1 MVRAPVLRLEERY
14 RPVSRSPATTRRR
27 CAIYTRKSSEEGLE
41 QEFNSL
47 HAQRDACTAFIRSQV
62 HEGWVA
68 LAGAYDDGGFS
79 GGSMDRPGL
88 QKLLADLQSGRIDI
102 IVVYKVDRLT
112 RSLADF
118 ARIIEILDR
127 HGASFVSVT
136 QNFNTTSSMGRLT
149 LNVLLSFAQF
159 EREVTGERIRDKF
172 AASKR
177 KGIWM
182 GGPLPLGYRVENRK
196 LLVVPEEAERVRT
209 IYRRYLDVS
218 SINILANDLEAKGI
232 RGKARSFQDGR
243 TQEASPFSRGALYH
257 LLRNRLYLGEITHK
271 GASYPGQHEAI
282 VSKTLWDGVAAKL
295 DASRTDNSDN
305 RRSRSSA
312 LLKGRL
318 FDSRGNRMTPG
329 HTKKNGHRYRYYV
342 SLAHLAGKADQV
354 GEVSRI
360 GADVIERTVLSAL
373 QTKIGESP
381 SDLLE
386 AVDRVTLAGRTLT
399 IQFAEK
405 EGEARAPRTIPI
417 HIRRVGHQT
426 EVIPG
431 KDAHIPVGPR
441 QDQVLIRALLK
452 AHRWRTQLE
461 SGDVRTVEAL
471 AKAIGLTERYV
482 RQMLPIGFLAPDLSE
497 AIVEG
502 RQPSALTLAK
512 LLSAPI
518 PISWREQRELFAK
531 FAE

>member
-1 MVRAPVLRLEERY
+1 M
-14 RPVSRSPATTRRR
+14 SHSPAPTRRR

-47 HAQRDACTAFIRSQV
+47 HAQRDACAAFIRSQV

-68 LAGAYDDGGFS
+68 LAGVYDDGGFS

-102 IVVYKVDRLT
+102 VVVYKVDRLT

-127 HGASFVSVT
+127 QDASFVSVT

-209 IYRRYLDVS
+209 IYCRYLEVE
-218 SINILANDLEAKGI
+218 SINVLSRDLEDQGI
-232 RGKARSFQDGR
+232 RGKARAERNGH
-243 TQEASPFSRGALYH
+243 TQNAASFSRGALYH
-257 LLRNRLYLGEITHK
+257 LLSNRLYLGEITHK
-271 GASYPGQHEAI
+271 GVSYPGQQEAI
-282 VSKTLWDGVAAKL
+282 VSKALWDRVAAKL
-295 DASRTDNSDN
+295 DASRNDHSDSK
-305 RRSRSSA
+305 RSRSSA
-312 LLKGRL
+312 LLKGKL

-329 HTKKNGHRYRYYV
+329 HTTKNGRRYRYYV
-342 SLAHLAGKADQV
+342 SLAHLGGKADQV

-360 GADVIERTVLSAL
+360 GANVIEQVVLAAL
-373 QTKIGESP
+373 QTKVGDRP

-386 AVDRVTLAGRTLT
+386 AVDRVTLASRTLT
-399 IQFAEK
+399 IQFADK
-405 EGEARAPRTIPI
+405 EGEARAPQTIPI

-431 KDAHIPVGPR
+431 KDAQAQAQHR
-441 QDQVLIRALLK
+441 EDQVLIRALVK
-452 AHRWRTQLE
+452 AYRWRMELE
-461 SGDVRTVEAL
+461 SGNAPTVEAV
-471 AKAIGLTERYV
+471 AKSEGVTERHV
-482 RQMLPIGFLAPDLSE
+482 RQMLPLGFLAPDLSQ
-497 AIVEG
+497 AIIEG
-502 RQPSALTLAK
+502 RQPPALTLAG
-512 LLSAPI
+512 LLSAHVPI
-518 PISWREQRELFAK
+518 GWREQRALFAR

>member
-1 MVRAPVLRLEERY
+1 MSRAPA
-14 RPVSRSPATTRRR
+14 PTRRR

-47 HAQRDACTAFIRSQV
+47 HAQRDACAAYIRSQV
-62 HEGWVA
+62 HEGWIA
-68 LAGAYDDGGFS
+68 LAGVYDDGGFS

-102 IVVYKVDRLT
+102 VVVYKVDRLT

-127 HGASFVSVT
+127 NGASFVSVT

-196 LLVVPEEAERVRT
+196 LLVIPEEAERVRA
-209 IYRRYLDVS
+209 IYRRYLEIS
-218 SINILANDLEAKGI
+218 SINILAQDLETQGI
-232 RGKARSFQDGR
+232 RGKARSFQGGR
-243 TQEASPFSRGALYH
+243 TQDPGPFSRGALYH
-257 LLRNRLYLGEITHK
+257 LLRNRLYLGEVPHK
-271 GASYPGQHEAI
+271 GASYPGQHVAI
-282 VSKTLWDGVAAKL
+282 VPKALWDRVAAKL
-295 DASRTDNSDN
+295 DVARSEHAKGK
-305 RRSRSSA
+305 RSRGSA
-312 LLKGRL
+312 LLKGKL

-329 HTKKNGHRYRYYV
+329 HTTKNGRRYRYYI
-342 SLAHLAGKADQV
+342 SLAHLTGKADQV

-360 GADVIERTVLSAL
+360 GANVIERTVLAAL
-373 QTKIGESP
+373 QTNDGGSP

-386 AVDRVTLAGRTLT
+386 VVDRVALRRRTLM
-399 IQFAEK
+399 IQFTERD
-405 EGEARAPRTIPI
+405 GEVRASRTIPI

-431 KDAHIPVGPR
+431 KDAHFQAGPR
-441 QDQVLIRALLK
+441 PDQVLIRALVK

-461 SGDVRTVEAL
+461 RGEVRTIEAL
-471 AKAIGLTERYV
+471 AKTIGVTERRV

-497 AIVEG
+497 AIIEG
-502 RQPSALTLAK
+502 RQPPTLTLAK

-518 PISWREQRELFAK
+518 PIGWREQRAHFAK
-531 FAE
+531 SAE

>member
-1 MVRAPVLRLEERY
+1 MSRPPAP
-14 RPVSRSPATTRRR
+14 TRRR

-47 HAQRDACTAFIRSQV
+47 HAQRDACTAYIRSQV

-68 LAGAYDDGGFS
+68 LAGVYDDGGFS

-88 QKLLADLQSGRIDI
+88 QKLLADLQSGKIDI
-102 IVVYKVDRLT
+102 VVVYKVDRLT

-118 ARIIEILDR
+118 ARIIEVLDR

-182 GGPLPLGYRVENRK
+182 GGPLPLGYRVEDRK

-209 IYRRYLDVS
+209 IYQRYLEVE
-218 SINILANDLEAKGI
+218 SINVLSRDLEVQGI
-232 RGKARSFQDGR
+232 RGKVR
-243 TQEASPFSRGALYH
+243 TLRNGQTPNATLFSRGALYH

-271 GASYPGQHEAI
+271 GASYPGQQEAI
-282 VSKTLWDGVAAKL
+282 VPKALWDRVAAKL
-295 DASRTDNSDN
+295 DASRNDHSDN
-305 RRSRSSA
+305 KRNRSSA
-312 LLKGRL
+312 LLKGKL

-329 HTKKNGHRYRYYV
+329 HTAKKRHRYRYYV
-342 SLAHLAGKADQV
+342 SLAHLNGKADQV

-360 GADVIERTVLSAL
+360 GADVIEQAVLTAL
-373 QTKIGESP
+373 QTKVGDSP

-386 AVDRVTLAGRTLT
+386 AVDRVTLAARTLT
-399 IQFAEK
+399 IQFAENG
-405 EGEARAPRTIPI
+405 GEDRAPQTVPI
-417 HIRRVGHQT
+417 YIRRVGHQT
-426 EVIPG
+426 EIIPG
-431 KDAHIPVGPR
+431 KDAHFQARPR
-441 QDQVLIRALLK
+441 PDQVLIRALVK

-471 AKAIGLTERYV
+471 AETLGVTERHV

-497 AIVEG
+497 AIIEG
-502 RQPSALTLAK
+502 RQPPALTLAK

-518 PISWREQRELFAK
+518 PIGWREQRTLFAK